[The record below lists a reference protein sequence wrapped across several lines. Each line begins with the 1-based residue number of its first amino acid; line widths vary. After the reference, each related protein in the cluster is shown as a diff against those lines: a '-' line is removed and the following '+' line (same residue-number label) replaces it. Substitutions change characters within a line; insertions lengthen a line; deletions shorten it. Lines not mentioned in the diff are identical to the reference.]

1 MSESADE
8 ISRRMQDV
16 RREVSDDVRG
26 IVETAKTLSDWRYYV
41 KNHPW
46 ACVGLAVGLGF
57 MVAPRKRS
65 KPGPDTQEL
74 IALLKKYNVSVAQ
87 PQGASKGLV
96 HTLIGMATPIIM
108 RGVMNAA
115 QQRFGGS
122 HSMFSSV
129 FPTHREEEIPD
140 SYNIPR

>member
-1 MSESADE
+1 MSDSADE
-8 ISRRMQDV
+8 IARRMEDV

-57 MVAPRKRS
+57 VIAPRKRAKS
-65 KPGPDTQEL
+65 GPDTQEL

-87 PQGASKGLV
+87 PQGASPGV
-96 HTLIGMATPIIM
+96 VRTLIGLATPLVM
-108 RGVMNAA
+108 RTVMNAA
-115 QQRFGGS
+115 QQRFSGTDS
-122 HSMFSSV
+122 ILSSF
-129 FPTHREEEIPD
+129 FPARGEEEISD
-140 SYNIPR
+140 GYNIPR